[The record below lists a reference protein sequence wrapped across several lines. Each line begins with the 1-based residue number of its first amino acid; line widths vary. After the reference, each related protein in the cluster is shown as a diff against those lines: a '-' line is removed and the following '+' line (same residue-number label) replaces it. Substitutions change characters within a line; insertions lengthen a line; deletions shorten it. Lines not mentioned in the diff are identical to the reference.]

1 MSFRFP
7 LFRVSWRRTIQG
19 IGTLFLTTIA
29 IGGLYQTVCLF
40 RERSAFP
47 MPGRLVDVGGY
58 KMHIYCTGQGSPAVI
73 LDSGLGDSFISWQSV
88 QPQISSFVR
97 VCSYDR
103 AGMGYSEASPRP
115 RTSYVFAEE
124 LHQLLHN
131 AGIAPPHIF
140 AGHSMAAYNIRLYAS
155 LFKSDVAGIV
165 LVDGCHPDQLNRF
178 PRALDAMNPGWIR
191 QGKFLEFTM
200 PTGIPRLLG
209 YCGDSEALRAAE
221 CTFNDA
227 RENAAERETFRK
239 SAALAKNA
247 PLSSDLPLTV
257 ISHDPGLRD
266 ESLPVNVDRATNA
279 AWEQMQEELSHLS
292 GTGTRIVAKG
302 SGHYIQNDRPDVVI
316 HAVHEMVDGCSASTL
331 CDHRR

>member
-115 RTSYVFAEE
+115 RTSYVLAEE

-131 AGIAPPHIF
+131 AGIAPPYIL

-165 LVDGCHPDQLNRF
+165 LVDGCHPAQLNRF

-191 QGKFLEFTM
+191 QGTFLEFTM
-200 PTGIPRLLG
+200 PILVCWDTAEIVRRYARPNVRSTMPAKMPPNARHFVRVLHW
-209 YCGDSEALRAAE
+209 LR
-221 CTFNDA
+221 TPHSPLI
-227 RENAAERETFRK
+227 FR
-239 SAALAKNA
+239 S
-247 PLSSDLPLTV
+247 LSSLTIRV
-257 ISHDPGLRD
+257 C
-266 ESLPVNVDRATNA
+266 
-279 AWEQMQEELSHLS
+279 
-292 GTGTRIVAKG
+292 GTRVFPLMLIELQTRHG
-302 SGHYIQNDRPDVVI
+302 SRCRRSLAIFQVVEHGSSPREVGTISRMTDR
-316 HAVHEMVDGCSASTL
+316 MS
-331 CDHRR
+331 